1 MIVCGAN
8 SDYVETGRT
17 GLFGAATAVSRKRH
31 DQQRRDPNS
40 TGEEKIGIVND
51 CAIPEGTVGTD
62 Q

>member
-17 GLFGAATAVSRKRH
+17 GLFGKRH

-40 TGEEKIGIVND
+40 TGEEKIGIAND

>member
-17 GLFGAATAVSRKRH
+17 GLFGAATAVSRK
-31 DQQRRDPNS
+31 QRRNPNS
-40 TGEEKIGIVND
+40 TGEEKIGIAND